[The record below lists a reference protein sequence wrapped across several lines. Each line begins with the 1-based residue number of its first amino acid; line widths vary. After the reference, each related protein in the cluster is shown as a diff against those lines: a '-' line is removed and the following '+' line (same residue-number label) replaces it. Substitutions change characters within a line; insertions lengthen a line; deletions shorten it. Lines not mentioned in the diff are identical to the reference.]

1 MRKEFTV
8 YSLQLTE
15 RSRGFRTVLSSV
27 NCRQSTRA
35 FTLIETLVA
44 VAFLTV
50 AIIAPMTLTQQS
62 LSSAYYARDQITAYN
77 LAQEGIES
85 VRAIRDGQILTIS
98 QSADATAIDLFGAIP
113 VNQDFII
120 DGLDTNP
127 ETAMETCSGICP
139 NLQLSPDGTL
149 YGYGAGWTPTKFIRT
164 LTASYVGESTDEIQ
178 LEVNVSWETDGGQT
192 RTFSIHENVYRW
204 IIDGSGAN

>member
-1 MRKEFTV
+1 MEKIK
-8 YSLQLTE
+8 QLRTTYHGLRT
-15 RSRGFRTVLSSV
+15 RSG
-27 NCRQSTRA
+27 

-44 VAFLTV
+44 VSFLTV

-62 LSSAYYARDQITAYN
+62 LSGAYYARDQITAYN

-85 VRAIRDGQILTIS
+85 VRAIRDGQILAIS
-98 QSADATAIDLFGAIP
+98 QSAQGEAIDLFGPIP

-127 ETAMETCSGICP
+127 ETAMETCPGACQ

-149 YGYGAGWTPTKFIRT
+149 YGYGAGWTPTKFIRS
-164 LTASYVGESTDEIQ
+164 LRASYVGGSTDEIQ
-178 LEVNVSWETDGGQT
+178 LSVTVSWETDAGQT
-192 RTFSIHENVYRW
+192 RSFSIYENVYRW
-204 IIDGSGAN
+204 IIDGSAAI